1 MGNFL
6 RDLKQGVRQ
15 LARRPAFSLA
25 AVGTLALGI
34 GLTTTLFSVVNAVLL
49 RDTMIER
56 PEELVE
62 IYTSYPGFPEVTT
75 SYPDFLSIQES
86 ADALAAATA
95 HSYVRGI
102 LSTGERPQL
111 VTGETITPNYF
122 DVLGLRIARGR
133 PFREDENLT
142 PGAVPVAIISHG
154 LWQRVFN
161 GREDVVGSRVQLSG
175 LDYTI
180 VGIGPAGYAGTIPGL
195 PTAFWVPI
203 MMVERLE
210 FSGMQA
216 TSDNDPGETRPE
228 RRGTRWLFVKGRLA
242 EGRTVEQVRSQVEAV
257 YARLDQEYPDLHE
270 RVGSTVHPAAGIRF
284 HPMLDGY
291 VRAASAGLLAAVG
304 LVLLVACANVANM
317 LLARASSRRR
327 ELAIRAAIGAS
338 RGQIIRQL
346 LSEGLVLAVVGGA
359 AGTLLALWAVG
370 FLQGLGTDFGPIPF
384 DFQVSLDGGVLAFA
398 MAVTLVTAFVF
409 GLAPA
414 WSASRVDL
422 VPALKEGLGETS
434 GPRRRVTMR
443 DALVVGQ
450 LALSLVLL
458 VSGALLTRG
467 FLAARATDIGFDP
480 TPISSLSFNLQM
492 NGYDVERAEALRVRA
507 LEAIRA
513 LPGVE
518 AASTTSRLPLAPDIN
533 MTGVKVVGHHTPED
547 DASMVDAVYVGADYF
562 KVVGVPI
569 VAGRAF
575 SEDDIRA
582 ERPVAIVNENL
593 ARQYWPDGSAVGK
606 LVYPGE
612 FDQTPLEIVG
622 IARNHKIRSVGEDPR
637 PYIHLP
643 SPSSRQI
650 GLVVRTATPAAAAL
664 PMLREAIWKLEP
676 SVLFTG
682 DAGAAEVAAATM
694 APTTIGAAVMGGFGG
709 LALLLAA
716 IGLYGVIA
724 YAVSLRTREVGI
736 RIALGAARGQVLR
749 LVLVQGGRL
758 AAVGIA
764 LGTLASLGVGQV
776 LSSMLYGVSP
786 FDPVA
791 FATAAGLLVLVAA
804 LANLIPALTA
814 ARVDPLKALRRD

>member
-1 MGNFL
+1 MGTFL
-6 RDLKQGVRQ
+6 RDVKQGVRQ

-25 AVGTLALGI
+25 AIGTLALGI

-49 RDTMIER
+49 RDTMVER

-62 IYTSYPGFPEVTT
+62 IYTSYPGFPEITT
-75 SYPDFLSIQES
+75 SYPDFLSIQEG
-86 ADALAAATA
+86 ADALAAVTA

-102 LSTGERPQL
+102 LSTGDRPQL

-122 DVLGLRIARGR
+122 DVLGLRPARGR

-142 PGAVPVAIISHG
+142 PNSVPVAILSHG

-161 GREDVVGSRVQLSG
+161 GREDIVGSRIRLSG
-175 LDYTI
+175 LDYTV
-180 VGIGPAGYAGTIPGL
+180 VGVGPAGYTGTIPGL
-195 PTAFWVPI
+195 PTDFWVPI

-242 EGRTVEQVRSQVEAV
+242 DGRTVEQVRSQVEAV
-257 YARLDQEYPDLHE
+257 FVRLDQEYPALHD

-327 ELAIRAAIGAS
+327 ELAIRAAIGAG

-346 LSEGLVLAVVGGA
+346 LSEGLVLAVGGGA
-359 AGTLLALWAVG
+359 AGTLLALWAAG
-370 FLQGLGTDFGPIPF
+370 FLQGLGTDVGPIPF
-384 DFQVSLDGGVLAFA
+384 DFQVSLDGRVLAFA
-398 MAVTLVTAFVF
+398 IGVTLATAFIF

-422 VPALKEGLGETS
+422 VPALKGSAETR
-434 GPRRRVTMR
+434 GPRRRVTLR
-443 DALVVGQ
+443 DALVVAQ

-458 VSGALLTRG
+458 MAGALLTRG

-480 TPISSLSFNLQM
+480 MPISSLSFNLQM
-492 NGYDVERAEALRVRA
+492 NGYDLERAEALRVRV

-518 AASTTSRLPLAPDIN
+518 AASTTSRLPLAPDLD
-533 MTGVKVVGHHTPED
+533 MTGVKITGHHTPD
-547 DASMVDAVYVGADYF
+547 DDVTPIDAVRIGADYF
-562 KVVGVPI
+562 EVVGVPI
-569 VAGRAF
+569 VAGRGF
-575 SEDDIRA
+575 TEDDIRG
-582 ERPVAIVNENL
+582 ERRVAIVNQAFAE
-593 ARQYWPDGSAVGK
+593 RYWPNESALGK

-612 FDQTPLEIVG
+612 FDQPPLEIVG
-622 IARNHKIRSVGEDPR
+622 VARNHKVRSIGEDLR

-643 SPSSRQI
+643 AGPSRTIS
-650 GLVVRTATPAAAAL
+650 LVVRTATPAVAAL
-664 PMLREAIWKLEP
+664 PMLREAVWTLEP
-676 SVLFTG
+676 NVLFTQ
-682 DAGAAEVAAATM
+682 DVSATEMAQTTM

-749 LVLVQGGRL
+749 MVLLQGGRL
-758 AAVGIA
+758 ALVGLA
-764 LGTLASLGVGQV
+764 LGTLASLGVGRI

-791 FATAAGLLVLVAA
+791 YGVAAGLLVLVAS
-804 LANLIPALTA
+804 LANLAPALAA